1 MDIVIFRKHHCLF
14 LGAATSVAAASRLR
28 RLTVP
33 CGLVLLTQVLARTAC
48 IMIVA
53 MSTQPTT
60 LTVSPDSQSAVSPE
74 TSLP

>member
-1 MDIVIFRKHHCLF
+1 MATVTYRSLRCIL
-14 LGAATSVAAASRLR
+14 LGAATSLAAASSIR
-28 RLTVP
+28 RLTAT